1 MEGKDMFQ
9 KMKLAS
15 KLGVVIGFFLA
26 AIFLILIAV
35 TAMVSGSAI
44 TTGVSGELTAIAKSN
59 SIEVQQ
65 IFDTAGTVANDM
77 QAYLENACQEGGFS
91 AARMKLPS
99 DPAVAS
105 LFQSSIYGQALT
117 PLNYEVETF
126 LTATARNSVIMN
138 EDIVGVGAMFELY
151 KFQSDIRDYAFRV
164 TKNNESGV
172 IEPFGNYS
180 TYSDEEYY
188 KTAAT
193 TKKSTVTPPYE
204 YNGITMVSY
213 ASPILKGS
221 EVQGVVL
228 ADINVS
234 NFKKV
239 ESSNPK
245 YPSMYATI
253 LDNKGTIIYNSEDI
267 SRVGKSIGEFM
278 KKPKDI
284 PAIES
289 IMSNGQPFQ
298 MEMIRN
304 DGEKTV
310 QFYAPISASGETWW
324 SITGVSVSDVNK
336 AVTKTVVLLVI
347 ISMAALLLLLVLTIY
362 FLKKMLKPMQPIVQA
377 AESISNG
384 NLNVPLVISSQDE
397 IGILA
402 DSFAKMSGNLQK
414 IVNDIDY
421 LLGQMADGN
430 FDIDTQAE
438 ASYTGDFCGILLS
451 VRKLSRTFSNILNQ
465 MNQSANQVAAESR
478 QVSGHA
484 KALSQGAAEQS
495 FSVEELAATIRE
507 LSDYV
512 TGNAKNAQQAS
523 LQSRETALEL
533 ENGKMQMARMTA
545 AMNQIDS
552 SSAEISKII
561 RTIEDIAFQTNILA
575 LNAAVEAA
583 RVGEAGK
590 GFAVVA
596 DEVRNL
602 AGKSAEASNDTAALI
617 EATITAVQEGMSTAK
632 ETAAS
637 LERIVE
643 SSGISTGLVQQIFT
657 VSQEQAS
664 SVAQVTQGINQISK
678 VVQANSVTAEESA
691 AASEKLSGQAQLL
704 KKLVRQFKLRVG
716 QDTVPLTV
724 PDNQLS
730 ESEKY

>member
-1 MEGKDMFQ
+1 MFQ

-15 KLGVVIGFFLA
+15 KLGAVIGFFLA

-59 SIEVQQ
+59 SIKVQQ
-65 IFDTAGTVANDM
+65 IFDAAGTVANNM
-77 QAYLENACQEGGFS
+77 QAYLENACEEGESS
-91 AARMKLPS
+91 AERMKLPS
-99 DPAVAS
+99 DPAVAG

-126 LTATARNSVIMN
+126 LTATARNSAVMN

-180 TYSDEEYY
+180 TYSGEEYY

-204 YNGITMVSY
+204 YNGIIMVSY

-267 SRVGKSIGEFM
+267 RRVGKSIGEFM
-278 KKPKDI
+278 KNPTDI
-284 PAIES
+284 PAVES
-289 IMSNGQPFQ
+289 IMSKGQPFQ
-298 MEMIRN
+298 AEMIRN
-304 DGEKTV
+304 DGEKIL

-347 ISMAALLLLLVLTIY
+347 ISMAALLLLLVLILY

-384 NLNVPLVISSQDE
+384 NLNVPLVISTQDE

-402 DSFAKMSGNLQK
+402 YSFAKMSGNLQK

-421 LLGQMADGN
+421 LLGQMANGN

-438 ASYTGDFCGILLS
+438 ASYTGDFRGILLS
-451 VRKLSRTFSNILNQ
+451 VRKLSCTFQNILNQ

-484 KALSQGAAEQS
+484 KALSQGAAKQA
-495 FSVEELAATIRE
+495 FSVEELAATIGE
-507 LSDYV
+507 LSDYI

-523 LQSRETALEL
+523 LQSRETAFEL
-533 ENGKMQMARMTA
+533 ENGKKQMARMTA

-561 RTIEDIAFQTNILA
+561 KTIEDIAFQTNILA

-617 EATITAVQEGMSTAK
+617 EATIAAVQEGMTTAK
-632 ETAAS
+632 ETAVS

-643 SSGISTGLVQQIFT
+643 SSGISTALVQQIFT

-704 KKLVRQFKLRVG
+704 KKLVRQFKLRAD
-716 QDTVPLTV
+716 QDTVPLKV

-730 ESEKY
+730 KGEKY

>member
-1 MEGKDMFQ
+1 MFQ

-15 KLGVVIGFFLA
+15 KLGAVIGFFLA

-44 TTGVSGELTAIAKSN
+44 TTGVSGELTAIARSN

-65 IFDTAGTVANDM
+65 IFDAAGTVANDM
-77 QAYLENACQEGGFS
+77 QAYLENACQEGESS
-91 AARMKLPS
+91 AERMKLPS
-99 DPAVAS
+99 DPAVAG

-126 LTATARNSVIMN
+126 LTATARNSAVMN

-180 TYSDEEYY
+180 TYSGEEYY

-267 SRVGKSIGEFM
+267 RRVGKSIGEFM
-278 KKPKDI
+278 KNPMDI
-284 PAIES
+284 PVVES
-289 IMSNGQPFQ
+289 IMSSGQPFQ
-298 MEMIRN
+298 AEMIRN
-304 DGEKTV
+304 DGEKIL

-336 AVTKTVVLLVI
+336 AVTRTVVLLVI
-347 ISMAALLLLLVLTIY
+347 ISMAALLLLLVLILY

-384 NLNVPLVISSQDE
+384 NLNVPLVISTQDE

-421 LLGQMADGN
+421 LLGQMANGN

-438 ASYTGDFCGILLS
+438 ASYTGDFQGILLS
-451 VRKLSRTFSNILNQ
+451 VRKLSCTFQNILNQ

-484 KALSQGAAEQS
+484 KALSQGAAEQA
-495 FSVEELAATIRE
+495 FSVEELAATIGE
-507 LSDYV
+507 LSGYV

-523 LQSRETALEL
+523 LQSRETAFEL
-533 ENGKMQMARMTA
+533 ENGKKQMARMTA

-561 RTIEDIAFQTNILA
+561 KTIEDIAFQTNILA

-602 AGKSAEASNDTAALI
+602 AGKSAEASNETAALI
-617 EATITAVQEGMSTAK
+617 EATITAVQEGMTTAK
-632 ETAAS
+632 ETAVS

-643 SSGISTGLVQQIFT
+643 SSGISTALVQQIFT

-704 KKLVRQFKLRVG
+704 KKLVRQFKLRVD
-716 QDTVPLTV
+716 QDTVL
-724 PDNQLS
+724 
-730 ESEKY
+730 

>member
-1 MEGKDMFQ
+1 MFQ

-26 AIFLILIAV
+26 VIFLILIAV

-65 IFDTAGTVANDM
+65 IFDTAGMVANDM

-180 TYSDEEYY
+180 TYSGEEYY

-267 SRVGKSIGEFM
+267 SRVG
-278 KKPKDI
+278 KPKDI

-377 AESISNG
+377 AGSISNG

-438 ASYTGDFCGILLS
+438 TSYTGDFRGILLS

-484 KALSQGAAEQS
+484 KALSQGAAEQA

-512 TGNAKNAQQAS
+512 SGNAKNAQQAS

-643 SSGISTGLVQQIFT
+643 SSGISTELVQQIFT

-691 AASEKLSGQAQLL
+691 AASEKLSGQAQFL

>member
-1 MEGKDMFQ
+1 MFQ

-15 KLGVVIGFFLA
+15 KLGAVIGFFLA

-65 IFDTAGTVANDM
+65 IFDAAGTVANDM
-77 QAYLENACQEGGFS
+77 QAYLENACQEGESS
-91 AARMKLPS
+91 AERMKLPS
-99 DPAVAS
+99 DPAVAG

-126 LTATARNSVIMN
+126 LTATARNSAVMN

-180 TYSDEEYY
+180 TYSGEEYY

-245 YPSMYATI
+245 YPTMYATI
-253 LDNKGTIIYNSEDI
+253 LDNKGSIIYNSEDI
-267 SRVGKSIGEFM
+267 RRVGKSIGEFM
-278 KKPKDI
+278 KNPMDI
-284 PAIES
+284 PAVES
-289 IMSNGQPFQ
+289 IMSKGQPFQ
-298 MEMIRN
+298 AEMIRN
-304 DGEKTV
+304 DGEKIL

-347 ISMAALLLLLVLTIY
+347 ISMAALLLLLVLILY

-421 LLGQMADGN
+421 LLGQMANGN
-430 FDIDTQAE
+430 FNIDTQAE
-438 ASYTGDFCGILLS
+438 ASYTGDFQGILLS
-451 VRKLSRTFSNILNQ
+451 VRKLSSTFQNILNQ

-484 KALSQGAAEQS
+484 KALSQGAAEQA
-495 FSVEELAATIRE
+495 FSVEELAATIGE
-507 LSDYV
+507 LSGYV

-523 LQSRETALEL
+523 LQSRETVFEL
-533 ENGKMQMARMTA
+533 ENGKKQMARMTA

-617 EATITAVQEGMSTAK
+617 EATIAAVQEGMTTAK
-632 ETAAS
+632 ETAVS

-643 SSGISTGLVQQIFT
+643 SSGISTALVQQIFT

-704 KKLVRQFKLRVG
+704 KKLVRQFKLRAD
-716 QDTVPLTV
+716 QDTVPLKV

-730 ESEKY
+730 KGEKY